1 MADGGVGVET
11 VENIS
16 AAPLDSW
23 DSIESI
29 EPGTEPEARREPNAV
44 ETVKAEEASAESP
57 PVATPEPTLDR
68 MGRLHRPDGTIMPK
82 EEADAYKAANP
93 AKPIPATPEPVAAAA
108 APEKANDLPTP
119 VPWTFRAKG
128 QDVTPEGA
136 QHIPG
141 HGVFIP
147 EQFVPNFRQAFA
159 HHIERDGLIQR
170 NTQIQQEF
178 EQANQKGSVAEA
190 KLNVV
195 LNGLSVPELVRGGMN
210 AQAAEMLISRLALDI
225 GRAEVSIALNNRQSA
240 PATVAPSHDNDVM
253 EQVDSVIEAARQN
266 PALADIFSHPQAGPA
281 FLDTLREE
289 LVSPKYRVKWADIP
303 PAERERLDPRL
314 QNVEFYNRQSANGR
328 IGNLAQRFRA
338 MIPAR
343 INAPTSAQVAAS
355 NAAKL
360 NGGAPSGPPAAAS
373 APSATSNAATPRS
386 GRRAASH
393 FTGKTDKEKAKAA
406 RDWFNDPDAT

>member
-1 MADGGVGVET
+1 MWLRWWSFFLSFGSSYGGDGGVGVET

-44 ETVKAEEASAESP
+44 ETVKAEEAGAESP

-82 EEADAYKAANP
+82 EEAEAYKAANP
-93 AKPIPATPEPVAAAA
+93 AKPIPATPESVAAAA

-159 HHIERDGLIQR
+159 HHIERDGLIRR

-178 EQANQKGSVAEA
+178 EQANQKGSVAVSEVECRA
-190 KLNVV
+190 KRIECAGV
-195 LNGLSVPELVRGGMN
+195 GARRHERAGGGN
-210 AQAAEMLISRLALDI
+210 AHQSSRA
-225 GRAEVSIALNNRQSA
+225 
-240 PATVAPSHDNDVM
+240 
-253 EQVDSVIEAARQN
+253 
-266 PALADIFSHPQAGPA
+266 
-281 FLDTLREE
+281 
-289 LVSPKYRVKWADIP
+289 
-303 PAERERLDPRL
+303 
-314 QNVEFYNRQSANGR
+314 
-328 IGNLAQRFRA
+328 
-338 MIPAR
+338 
-343 INAPTSAQVAAS
+343 
-355 NAAKL
+355 
-360 NGGAPSGPPAAAS
+360 
-373 APSATSNAATPRS
+373 
-386 GRRAASH
+386 
-393 FTGKTDKEKAKAA
+393 
-406 RDWFNDPDAT
+406 

>member
-29 EPGTEPEARREPNAV
+29 EPGTEPEARREPTAV
-44 ETVKAEEASAESP
+44 ETVKAEEVSAEPP
-57 PVATPEPTLDR
+57 PVVTPEPTLDR

-82 EEADAYKAANP
+82 EEAEAYKAANP

-159 HHIERDGLIQR
+159 HHIERDSLISR
-170 NTQIQQEF
+170 NQQITQEMEAATHKYQSE
-178 EQANQKGSVAEA
+178 AAKYKVVAE
-190 KLNVV
+190 
-195 LNGLSVPELVRGGMN
+195 GLSVPMLVERGMPAAA
-210 AQAAEMLISRLALDI
+210 AQMLIKELALDI
-225 GRAEVSIALNNRQSA
+225 RSAEVNVLAQSRQSA
-240 PATVAPSHDNDVM
+240 PATVAPSRDSDVM
-253 EQVDSVIEAARQN
+253 EQVDSVIEAARTN
-266 PALADIFSHPQAGPA
+266 PALADIFNHPQAGPA
-281 FLDTLREE
+281 FLETLREE

-303 PAERERLDPRL
+303 AAERERMDPRL
-314 QNVEFYNRQSANGR
+314 QNVEFYHRQAANGR

-338 MIPAR
+338 MIPAKV
-343 INAPTSAQVAAS
+343 NGPTSAQVAAS
-355 NAAKL
+355 NAAAL
-360 NGGAPSGPPAAAS
+360 NGRAPSGPPAATS